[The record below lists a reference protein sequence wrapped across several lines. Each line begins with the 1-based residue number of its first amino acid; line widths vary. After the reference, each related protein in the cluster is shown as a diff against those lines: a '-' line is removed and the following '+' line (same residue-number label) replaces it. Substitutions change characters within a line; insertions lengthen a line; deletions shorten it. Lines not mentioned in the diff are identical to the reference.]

1 MIKLCPVSTTFKLEE
16 LAEKAGVSPRTV
28 RYYVQ
33 RGLLRAPEFRGRDTA
48 YTDDH
53 LLRLRAIRKLQDRFL
68 PLDAI
73 QAELTRLDDAGLKA
87 VVEGSAGMAPPVEL
101 PRALPPDPYRPPQVL
116 MPAGERLTRVE
127 IAPGLEL
134 SISDGADARARA
146 LFEEIVQQ
154 HMKGSRK

>member
-1 MIKLCPVSTTFKLEE
+1 VSTTFKLED
-16 LAEKAGVSPRTV
+16 LASAAGVSPRTV

-33 RGLLRAPEFRGRDTA
+33 RGLLPAPAFRGRDTA

-73 QAELTRLDDAGLKA
+73 QAELTRLDEAGLKA
-87 VVEGSAGMAPPVEL
+87 VVEGSTGMAEATVQM

-116 MPAGERLTRVE
+116 LPAGERLTRIELV
-127 IAPGLEL
+127 PGLEISL
-134 SISDGADARARA
+134 SDGADARARA
-146 LFEEIVQQ
+146 LFEEITQH